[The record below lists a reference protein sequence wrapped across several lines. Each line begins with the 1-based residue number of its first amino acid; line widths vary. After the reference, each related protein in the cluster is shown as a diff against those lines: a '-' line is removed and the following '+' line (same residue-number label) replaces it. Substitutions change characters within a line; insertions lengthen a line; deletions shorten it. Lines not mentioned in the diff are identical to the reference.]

1 VGPLKK
7 SFAGLRGVRE
17 LKATLLNKESII
29 GGVKT

>member
-17 LKATLLNKESII
+17 LKATLLNDESII

>member
-17 LKATLLNKESII
+17 LKATLLNNERII
-29 GGVKT
+29 GGAET

>member
-17 LKATLLNKESII
+17 LKATLLNDEGII

>member
-1 VGPLKK
+1 MDPLKK

-17 LKATLLNKESII
+17 LEEFLLNNEAMI

>member
-1 VGPLKK
+1 MGPLKK

-17 LKATLLNKESII
+17 LKAMLLNNKKMI

>member
-17 LKATLLNKESII
+17 LKAMLLNYGEMI

>member
-17 LKATLLNKESII
+17 LKAPLLNNVGII
-29 GGVKT
+29 GGVET

>member
-1 VGPLKK
+1 MGPLKK

-17 LKATLLNKESII
+17 LKATLLNNMIMV

>member
-17 LKATLLNKESII
+17 LKAMLLNNAGII
-29 GGVKT
+29 RGGKT

>member
-17 LKATLLNKESII
+17 LKATLLNNERMI

>member
-17 LKATLLNKESII
+17 LKATLLNNGAII
-29 GGVKT
+29 GGLKI

>member
-1 VGPLKK
+1 MGPLKK

-17 LKATLLNKESII
+17 LKATLLNNADIL

>member
-17 LKATLLNKESII
+17 LKATLLNN
-29 GGVKT
+29 T

>member
-17 LKATLLNKESII
+17 LKATLLKKERMI

>member
-1 VGPLKK
+1 MGPLKK

-17 LKATLLNKESII
+17 LKATLLNDEGMI

>member
-1 VGPLKK
+1 MGPLKK

-17 LKATLLNKESII
+17 LKAMLLNNGMII

>member
-1 VGPLKK
+1 MGPLKK

-17 LKATLLNKESII
+17 LKAKLLNKKRMI

>member
-1 VGPLKK
+1 MGPLKK

-17 LKATLLNKESII
+17 LKATPLINGSII